1 VEALIIWIDM
11 FQNVRWVAG
20 LAVEV
25 LFIGLEKTRERRG
38 LQPQAAS

>member
-1 VEALIIWIDM
+1 MEALIIRINM
-11 FQNVRWVAG
+11 FQNVGWVAG

-38 LQPQAAS
+38 LQPQATS